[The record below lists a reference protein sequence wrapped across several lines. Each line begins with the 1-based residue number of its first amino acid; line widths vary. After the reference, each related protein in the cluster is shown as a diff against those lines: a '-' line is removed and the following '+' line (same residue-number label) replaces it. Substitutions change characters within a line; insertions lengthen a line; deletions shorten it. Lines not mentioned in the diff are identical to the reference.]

1 MCECGKQCAFIAPGS
16 IFPQRPPAK
25 TLQNISSGSKLAC
38 SCGQTSQY
46 AQLSR
51 WAWKTFSYLRNWVGG
66 KKIIFSMRTQTAWSP
81 DGDIYEA
88 AWNGPACQKCGR
100 KNALVAQT
108 GSICNWPEHLLCYE
122 TVIYWY
128 WYSSIRTNASV
139 RTYIVHI
146 HKGLRRC
153 PIRPIFLR
161 IKIVSRWIEGSW
173 KLEH

>member
-1 MCECGKQCAFIAPGS
+1 MTLSLFYFAQKWVAWHLPHRLSSTQAVCIYCPGS

-108 GSICNWPEHLLCYE
+108 GSICNWPEHLRHKWSALL
-122 TVIYWY
+122 WD
-128 WYSSIRTNASV
+128 S
-139 RTYIVHI
+139 YILI
-146 HKGLRRC
+146 L
-153 PIRPIFLR
+153 ILFN
-161 IKIVSRWIEGSW
+161 
-173 KLEH
+173 